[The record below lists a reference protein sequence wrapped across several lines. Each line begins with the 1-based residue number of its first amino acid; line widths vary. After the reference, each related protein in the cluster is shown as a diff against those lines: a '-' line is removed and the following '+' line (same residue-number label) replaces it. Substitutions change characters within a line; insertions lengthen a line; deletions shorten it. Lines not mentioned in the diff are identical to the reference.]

1 MAVEKVVIPDD
12 ETQEQK
18 QERLRK
24 ELEERKAKE
33 AKEVQE
39 AEERR
44 KAEEEAARKKAEEE
58 GDKGGSTGNGEEE
71 TESEQVEIDGTLYT
85 LDDNGNAVDDNGE
98 IKFTKEQIDAMS
110 DEEPNELDG
119 DYIEAISKA
128 SGIVIK
134 DEKGEPVK
142 FEPTIEGFA
151 KREAAVKALGEREGF
166 AKGFNEFLANNPDI
180 AALVEYKSKFG
191 TIEGYSAN
199 VDYSKVE
206 IKDDDNLLAD
216 LIYKAEIQKGT
227 SPERAKRIV
236 EFAKANNTLKDDA
249 TESLNWLR
257 KTQES
262 EIKAIREREAKEM
275 QAELEKEIKYF
286 GVSYEDDGTVKV
298 HNAPGS
304 LYDLIVVKG
313 QIGEYA
319 LPKEGLRI
327 KTTDGEKLV
336 SRQELFDYFSRPVQE
351 INGMVYSQAQID
363 EINRLS
369 NPAELAMRFIMNLDG
384 GVDQLIKAE
393 LAKKEVKRLRSLA
406 SKTGKN
412 NGNPRVQ
419 KTAKD
424 DKIVL
429 PIK

>member
-24 ELEERKAKE
+24 ELEERKTKE
-33 AKEVQE
+33 AKEAQE
-39 AEERR
+39 ADERR

-58 GDKGGSTGNGEEE
+58 GDKGGSTDNDEEE
-71 TESEQVEIDGTLYT
+71 TEPEQVEIDGTLYT

-98 IKFTKEQIDAMS
+98 IKFTKEQIDTMS
-110 DEEPNELDG
+110 DENANELDG

-216 LIYKAEIQKGT
+216 LIYKAEIQKVLLRNVPNELLSLQKQITLLKTMRLKVLIGCVKL
-227 SPERAKRIV
+227 KRV
-236 EFAKANNTLKDDA
+236 RLKQFVNVRPKKCRLNLKRKLNTLVFRMK
-249 TESLNWLR
+249 
-257 KTQES
+257 
-262 EIKAIREREAKEM
+262 M
-275 QAELEKEIKYF
+275 
-286 GVSYEDDGTVKV
+286 TV
-298 HNAPGS
+298 
-304 LYDLIVVKG
+304 
-313 QIGEYA
+313 
-319 LPKEGLRI
+319 
-327 KTTDGEKLV
+327 
-336 SRQELFDYFSRPVQE
+336 
-351 INGMVYSQAQID
+351 
-363 EINRLS
+363 LS
-369 NPAELAMRFIMNLDG
+369 KFIMH
-384 GVDQLIKAE
+384 
-393 LAKKEVKRLRSLA
+393 
-406 SKTGKN
+406 
-412 NGNPRVQ
+412 RVVFM
-419 KTAKD
+419 
-424 DKIVL
+424 I
-429 PIK
+429 

>member
-33 AKEVQE
+33 AKEAQE

-58 GDKGGSTGNGEEE
+58 GEKGGSTGNGEEE
-71 TESEQVEIDGTLYT
+71 TEPEQVEIDGTLYT

-110 DEEPNELDG
+110 DEGANELDG

-134 DEKGEPVK
+134 DEKGELVK

-199 VDYSKVE
+199 IDYSKVE

-216 LIYKAEIQKGT
+216 LIYKAEIQKVLLRNVPNELLSLQKQITLLKMMQLKVLIGCVKL
-227 SPERAKRIV
+227 KRV
-236 EFAKANNTLKDDA
+236 RLKQFMNVRPKKCRLNLKRKLNTLVFLMK
-249 TESLNWLR
+249 
-257 KTQES
+257 
-262 EIKAIREREAKEM
+262 M
-275 QAELEKEIKYF
+275 
-286 GVSYEDDGTVKV
+286 TV
-298 HNAPGS
+298 
-304 LYDLIVVKG
+304 
-313 QIGEYA
+313 
-319 LPKEGLRI
+319 
-327 KTTDGEKLV
+327 
-336 SRQELFDYFSRPVQE
+336 
-351 INGMVYSQAQID
+351 
-363 EINRLS
+363 LS
-369 NPAELAMRFIMNLDG
+369 KFIMH
-384 GVDQLIKAE
+384 
-393 LAKKEVKRLRSLA
+393 
-406 SKTGKN
+406 
-412 NGNPRVQ
+412 RVVFM
-419 KTAKD
+419 
-424 DKIVL
+424 I
-429 PIK
+429 

>member
-33 AKEVQE
+33 AKEAQE

-58 GDKGGSTGNGEEE
+58 GEKSGSTGNGEEE
-71 TESEQVEIDGTLYT
+71 IEPEQVEIDGTLYT

-110 DEEPNELDG
+110 DEGANELDG

-142 FEPTIEGFA
+142 FEPTVEGFA

-216 LIYKAEIQKGT
+216 LIYKAEIQKVLLRNVPNELLSLQKQITLLKMMQLKVLIGCVKL
-227 SPERAKRIV
+227 KRV
-236 EFAKANNTLKDDA
+236 KLKQFVNVRPKKCRLNLKRKLNTLVFLMK
-249 TESLNWLR
+249 
-257 KTQES
+257 
-262 EIKAIREREAKEM
+262 M
-275 QAELEKEIKYF
+275 
-286 GVSYEDDGTVKV
+286 TV
-298 HNAPGS
+298 
-304 LYDLIVVKG
+304 
-313 QIGEYA
+313 
-319 LPKEGLRI
+319 
-327 KTTDGEKLV
+327 
-336 SRQELFDYFSRPVQE
+336 
-351 INGMVYSQAQID
+351 
-363 EINRLS
+363 LS
-369 NPAELAMRFIMNLDG
+369 KFIMH
-384 GVDQLIKAE
+384 
-393 LAKKEVKRLRSLA
+393 
-406 SKTGKN
+406 
-412 NGNPRVQ
+412 RVVFM
-419 KTAKD
+419 
-424 DKIVL
+424 I
-429 PIK
+429 

>member
-1 MAVEKVVIPDD
+1 MAVEKIIIPDD
-12 ETQEQK
+12 ETAEQK

-33 AKEVQE
+33 AEEARK
-39 AEERR
+39 AEEQR
-44 KAEEEAARKKAEEE
+44 KAEEEANGSN
-58 GDKGGSTGNGEEE
+58 GDGNGEEE
-71 TESEQVEIDGTLYT
+71 GSGSEDENKGEAEQVEIDGTLYT
-85 LDDNGNAVDDNGE
+85 IDDNGNAVDANGE
-98 IKFTKEQIDAMS
+98 IKFTKAQIDEMS
-110 DEEPNELDG
+110 AEGANEVDE

-134 DEKGEPVK
+134 DEKGKPVK

-151 KREAAVKALGEREGF
+151 KREAAIKALGEQEGF
-166 AKGFNEFLANNPDI
+166 NKGFNDFLANNPDI

-206 IKDDDNLLAD
+206 IKDDDDLLAD

-236 EFAKANNTLKDDA
+236 DFAKANNTLKDDA
-249 TESLNWLR
+249 TESLTWLR
-257 KTQES
+257 KNQEA
-262 EIKAIREREAKEM
+262 EINAIREREALQM
-275 QAELEKEIKYF
+275 QAELEKEIKFY
-286 GVSYEDDGTVKV
+286 GVSYEDDGSVKV
-298 HNAPGS
+298 HEAPGS
-304 LYDLIVVKG
+304 LYDLVVVKG

-327 KTTDGEKLV
+327 KTKDGEKLV
-336 SRQELFDYFSRPVQE
+336 SRQELFDYFSRPVHE
-351 INGMVYSQAQID
+351 INGMVYSQAQVD

-393 LAKKEVKRLRSLA
+393 LGKREVKRLRSLA
-406 SKTGKN
+406 SKAGKN
-412 NGNPRVQ
+412 NGNPKPHKVN
-419 KTAKD
+419 KD
-424 DKIVL
+424 DKIIL

>member
-33 AKEVQE
+33 AKEAQE

-58 GDKGGSTGNGEEE
+58 GEKGGSTGNDEEE
-71 TESEQVEIDGTLYT
+71 TEPEQVEIDGTLYT

-110 DEEPNELDG
+110 DEGANELDG

-216 LIYKAEIQKGT
+216 LIYKAEIQKVLLRNVPNELLSFQKQITLLKMMQLKVLTGCVKL
-227 SPERAKRIV
+227 KRV
-236 EFAKANNTLKDDA
+236 RLKQFVNVRPKKCRLNLKRKLNTLVFLMK
-249 TESLNWLR
+249 
-257 KTQES
+257 
-262 EIKAIREREAKEM
+262 M
-275 QAELEKEIKYF
+275 
-286 GVSYEDDGTVKV
+286 TV
-298 HNAPGS
+298 
-304 LYDLIVVKG
+304 
-313 QIGEYA
+313 
-319 LPKEGLRI
+319 
-327 KTTDGEKLV
+327 
-336 SRQELFDYFSRPVQE
+336 
-351 INGMVYSQAQID
+351 
-363 EINRLS
+363 LS
-369 NPAELAMRFIMNLDG
+369 KFIMH
-384 GVDQLIKAE
+384 
-393 LAKKEVKRLRSLA
+393 
-406 SKTGKN
+406 
-412 NGNPRVQ
+412 RVVFM
-419 KTAKD
+419 
-424 DKIVL
+424 I
-429 PIK
+429 

>member
-33 AKEVQE
+33 AKEAQE

-58 GDKGGSTGNGEEE
+58 GEESGSTGNGEEE
-71 TESEQVEIDGTLYT
+71 TEPEQVEIDGTLYT

-98 IKFTKEQIDAMS
+98 IKFTKEQIDTMS
-110 DEEPNELDG
+110 NEESNELDG

-206 IKDDDNLLAD
+206 IKDDDDLLAD
-216 LIYKAEIQKGT
+216 LIYKAEIQKVLLRNVPNELLSLQKQITLLKMMQLKVLIGCVKL
-227 SPERAKRIV
+227 KRV
-236 EFAKANNTLKDDA
+236 RLKQFVNVRPKKCRLNLKKKLNTLVFRMK
-249 TESLNWLR
+249 
-257 KTQES
+257 
-262 EIKAIREREAKEM
+262 M
-275 QAELEKEIKYF
+275 
-286 GVSYEDDGTVKV
+286 
-298 HNAPGS
+298 
-304 LYDLIVVKG
+304 
-313 QIGEYA
+313 
-319 LPKEGLRI
+319 
-327 KTTDGEKLV
+327 
-336 SRQELFDYFSRPVQE
+336 
-351 INGMVYSQAQID
+351 MV
-363 EINRLS
+363 L
-369 NPAELAMRFIMNLDG
+369 
-384 GVDQLIKAE
+384 
-393 LAKKEVKRLRSLA
+393 
-406 SKTGKN
+406 
-412 NGNPRVQ
+412 
-419 KTAKD
+419 
-424 DKIVL
+424 
-429 PIK
+429 

>member
-33 AKEVQE
+33 AKEAQE

-110 DEEPNELDG
+110 DEGANELDG

-216 LIYKAEIQKGT
+216 LIYKAEIQKVLLRNVPNELLSLQKQITLLKTMRLKALIGCVKL
-227 SPERAKRIV
+227 KRV
-236 EFAKANNTLKDDA
+236 RLKQFVNVRPKKCRLNLKRKLNTLVFRMK
-249 TESLNWLR
+249 
-257 KTQES
+257 
-262 EIKAIREREAKEM
+262 M
-275 QAELEKEIKYF
+275 
-286 GVSYEDDGTVKV
+286 TV
-298 HNAPGS
+298 
-304 LYDLIVVKG
+304 
-313 QIGEYA
+313 
-319 LPKEGLRI
+319 
-327 KTTDGEKLV
+327 
-336 SRQELFDYFSRPVQE
+336 
-351 INGMVYSQAQID
+351 
-363 EINRLS
+363 LS
-369 NPAELAMRFIMNLDG
+369 KFIMH
-384 GVDQLIKAE
+384 
-393 LAKKEVKRLRSLA
+393 
-406 SKTGKN
+406 
-412 NGNPRVQ
+412 RVVFM
-419 KTAKD
+419 
-424 DKIVL
+424 I
-429 PIK
+429 

>member
-33 AKEVQE
+33 AKEAQE

-58 GDKGGSTGNGEEE
+58 GDKGGSTGNGEEK
-71 TESEQVEIDGTLYT
+71 TEPEQVEIDGTLYT

-110 DEEPNELDG
+110 DEGANELDG

-216 LIYKAEIQKGT
+216 LIYKAEIQKVLPRNVPNELLSLQKQIILLKMMQLKVLTGCVKL
-227 SPERAKRIV
+227 KRV
-236 EFAKANNTLKDDA
+236 RLKQFVNVRPKKCRLNLKRKLNTLVFLMK
-249 TESLNWLR
+249 
-257 KTQES
+257 
-262 EIKAIREREAKEM
+262 M
-275 QAELEKEIKYF
+275 
-286 GVSYEDDGTVKV
+286 TV
-298 HNAPGS
+298 
-304 LYDLIVVKG
+304 
-313 QIGEYA
+313 
-319 LPKEGLRI
+319 
-327 KTTDGEKLV
+327 
-336 SRQELFDYFSRPVQE
+336 
-351 INGMVYSQAQID
+351 
-363 EINRLS
+363 LS
-369 NPAELAMRFIMNLDG
+369 KFIMH
-384 GVDQLIKAE
+384 
-393 LAKKEVKRLRSLA
+393 
-406 SKTGKN
+406 
-412 NGNPRVQ
+412 RVVFM
-419 KTAKD
+419 
-424 DKIVL
+424 I
-429 PIK
+429 

>member
-24 ELEERKAKE
+24 ELEECKAKE
-33 AKEVQE
+33 AKETQE

-44 KAEEEAARKKAEEE
+44 KTEEEAARKKAEEE
-58 GDKGGSTGNGEEE
+58 GDKGGSTGNGEKE
-71 TESEQVEIDGTLYT
+71 TEPEQVEIDGTLYT

-110 DEEPNELDG
+110 DENANELDG

-216 LIYKAEIQKGT
+216 LIYKAEIQKVLLRNVPNELLSLQKQITLLKMMQLKVLIGCVKL
-227 SPERAKRIV
+227 KRV
-236 EFAKANNTLKDDA
+236 KLKQFVNVRPKKCRLNLKKKLNTLVFLMK
-249 TESLNWLR
+249 
-257 KTQES
+257 
-262 EIKAIREREAKEM
+262 M
-275 QAELEKEIKYF
+275 
-286 GVSYEDDGTVKV
+286 TV
-298 HNAPGS
+298 
-304 LYDLIVVKG
+304 
-313 QIGEYA
+313 
-319 LPKEGLRI
+319 
-327 KTTDGEKLV
+327 
-336 SRQELFDYFSRPVQE
+336 
-351 INGMVYSQAQID
+351 
-363 EINRLS
+363 LS
-369 NPAELAMRFIMNLDG
+369 KFIMH
-384 GVDQLIKAE
+384 
-393 LAKKEVKRLRSLA
+393 
-406 SKTGKN
+406 
-412 NGNPRVQ
+412 RVVFM
-419 KTAKD
+419 
-424 DKIVL
+424 I
-429 PIK
+429 

>member
-58 GDKGGSTGNGEEE
+58 GDKGGSTGDGEQE
-71 TESEQVEIDGTLYT
+71 TEPEQVEIDGTLYT

-216 LIYKAEIQKGT
+216 LIYKAEIQKVLLRNVPNELLSLQKQIILLKMMQLKVLTGCVKL
-227 SPERAKRIV
+227 KRV
-236 EFAKANNTLKDDA
+236 RLKQFVNVRPKKCRLNLKRKLNTLVFLMK
-249 TESLNWLR
+249 
-257 KTQES
+257 
-262 EIKAIREREAKEM
+262 M
-275 QAELEKEIKYF
+275 
-286 GVSYEDDGTVKV
+286 TV
-298 HNAPGS
+298 
-304 LYDLIVVKG
+304 
-313 QIGEYA
+313 
-319 LPKEGLRI
+319 
-327 KTTDGEKLV
+327 
-336 SRQELFDYFSRPVQE
+336 
-351 INGMVYSQAQID
+351 
-363 EINRLS
+363 LS
-369 NPAELAMRFIMNLDG
+369 KFIMH
-384 GVDQLIKAE
+384 
-393 LAKKEVKRLRSLA
+393 
-406 SKTGKN
+406 
-412 NGNPRVQ
+412 RVVFM
-419 KTAKD
+419 
-424 DKIVL
+424 I
-429 PIK
+429 

>member
-33 AKEVQE
+33 AKEAQE

-58 GDKGGSTGNGEEE
+58 GEKGGSAGNGEEE
-71 TESEQVEIDGTLYT
+71 TEPEQVEIDGTLYT

-110 DEEPNELDG
+110 DEGANELDG

-216 LIYKAEIQKGT
+216 LIYKAEIQKVLLRNVPNELLSLQKQITLLKTMRLKALIGCVKL
-227 SPERAKRIV
+227 KRV
-236 EFAKANNTLKDDA
+236 RLKQFVNVRPKKCRLNLKRKLNTLVFRMK
-249 TESLNWLR
+249 
-257 KTQES
+257 
-262 EIKAIREREAKEM
+262 M
-275 QAELEKEIKYF
+275 
-286 GVSYEDDGTVKV
+286 TV
-298 HNAPGS
+298 
-304 LYDLIVVKG
+304 
-313 QIGEYA
+313 
-319 LPKEGLRI
+319 
-327 KTTDGEKLV
+327 
-336 SRQELFDYFSRPVQE
+336 
-351 INGMVYSQAQID
+351 
-363 EINRLS
+363 LS
-369 NPAELAMRFIMNLDG
+369 KFIMH
-384 GVDQLIKAE
+384 
-393 LAKKEVKRLRSLA
+393 
-406 SKTGKN
+406 
-412 NGNPRVQ
+412 RVVFM
-419 KTAKD
+419 
-424 DKIVL
+424 I
-429 PIK
+429 

>member
-33 AKEVQE
+33 AKEAQE

-58 GDKGGSTGNGEEE
+58 GDKGGSTGNGEEK
-71 TESEQVEIDGTLYT
+71 TEPEQVEIDGTLYT

-110 DEEPNELDG
+110 DEGANELDG

-199 VDYSKVE
+199 IDYSKVE

-216 LIYKAEIQKGT
+216 LIYKAEIQKVLLRNVPNELLSLQKQITLLKMMQLKVLTGCVKL
-227 SPERAKRIV
+227 KRV
-236 EFAKANNTLKDDA
+236 RLKQFVNVRLKKCRLNLKRKLNTLVFLMK
-249 TESLNWLR
+249 
-257 KTQES
+257 
-262 EIKAIREREAKEM
+262 M
-275 QAELEKEIKYF
+275 
-286 GVSYEDDGTVKV
+286 TV
-298 HNAPGS
+298 
-304 LYDLIVVKG
+304 
-313 QIGEYA
+313 
-319 LPKEGLRI
+319 
-327 KTTDGEKLV
+327 
-336 SRQELFDYFSRPVQE
+336 
-351 INGMVYSQAQID
+351 
-363 EINRLS
+363 LS
-369 NPAELAMRFIMNLDG
+369 KFIMH
-384 GVDQLIKAE
+384 
-393 LAKKEVKRLRSLA
+393 
-406 SKTGKN
+406 
-412 NGNPRVQ
+412 RVVFM
-419 KTAKD
+419 
-424 DKIVL
+424 I
-429 PIK
+429 

>member
-33 AKEVQE
+33 AKEAQE

-58 GDKGGSTGNGEEE
+58 GGKGGSTGNGEEE
-71 TESEQVEIDGTLYT
+71 TEPEQVEIDGTLYT

-110 DEEPNELDG
+110 DENANELAG

-216 LIYKAEIQKGT
+216 
-227 SPERAKRIV
+227 
-236 EFAKANNTLKDDA
+236 
-249 TESLNWLR
+249 
-257 KTQES
+257 
-262 EIKAIREREAKEM
+262 
-275 QAELEKEIKYF
+275 
-286 GVSYEDDGTVKV
+286 
-298 HNAPGS
+298 
-304 LYDLIVVKG
+304 
-313 QIGEYA
+313 
-319 LPKEGLRI
+319 
-327 KTTDGEKLV
+327 
-336 SRQELFDYFSRPVQE
+336 
-351 INGMVYSQAQID
+351 
-363 EINRLS
+363 
-369 NPAELAMRFIMNLDG
+369 
-384 GVDQLIKAE
+384 
-393 LAKKEVKRLRSLA
+393 
-406 SKTGKN
+406 
-412 NGNPRVQ
+412 
-419 KTAKD
+419 
-424 DKIVL
+424 
-429 PIK
+429 

>member
-33 AKEVQE
+33 AKEAQE

-110 DEEPNELDG
+110 DENANELDG

-216 LIYKAEIQKGT
+216 LIYKAEIQKVLLRNVPNELLSLQKQITLLKMMQLKVLIGCVKL
-227 SPERAKRIV
+227 KRV
-236 EFAKANNTLKDDA
+236 KLKQFVNVRPKKCRLNLKRKLNTLVFRMK
-249 TESLNWLR
+249 
-257 KTQES
+257 
-262 EIKAIREREAKEM
+262 M
-275 QAELEKEIKYF
+275 
-286 GVSYEDDGTVKV
+286 TV
-298 HNAPGS
+298 
-304 LYDLIVVKG
+304 
-313 QIGEYA
+313 
-319 LPKEGLRI
+319 
-327 KTTDGEKLV
+327 
-336 SRQELFDYFSRPVQE
+336 
-351 INGMVYSQAQID
+351 
-363 EINRLS
+363 LS
-369 NPAELAMRFIMNLDG
+369 KFIMH
-384 GVDQLIKAE
+384 
-393 LAKKEVKRLRSLA
+393 
-406 SKTGKN
+406 
-412 NGNPRVQ
+412 RVVFM
-419 KTAKD
+419 
-424 DKIVL
+424 I
-429 PIK
+429 

>member
-33 AKEVQE
+33 TKEAQE
-39 AEERR
+39 AEGRR

-58 GDKGGSTGNGEEE
+58 GEKSGSTGNGEEE
-71 TESEQVEIDGTLYT
+71 TEPEQVEIDGLYT

-110 DEEPNELDG
+110 DEGANELDG

-236 EFAKANNTLKDDA
+236 EFAKTNNTLKDDA

-327 KTTDGEKLV
+327 KTTDGEKLI

>member
-33 AKEVQE
+33 AKEAQE

-58 GDKGGSTGNGEEE
+58 GEKGGSTGNGEEE

-110 DEEPNELDG
+110 DEGANELDG

-151 KREAAVKALGEREGF
+151 KREAAIKALGEREGF

-206 IKDDDNLLAD
+206 IKDDDDLLAD
-216 LIYKAEIQKGT
+216 LIYKAEIQKVLPRNVPNELLSLQKQIILLKMMQLKVLTGCVKL
-227 SPERAKRIV
+227 KRV
-236 EFAKANNTLKDDA
+236 RLKQFVNVRPKKCRLNLKRKLNTLVFLMK
-249 TESLNWLR
+249 
-257 KTQES
+257 
-262 EIKAIREREAKEM
+262 M
-275 QAELEKEIKYF
+275 
-286 GVSYEDDGTVKV
+286 TV
-298 HNAPGS
+298 
-304 LYDLIVVKG
+304 
-313 QIGEYA
+313 
-319 LPKEGLRI
+319 
-327 KTTDGEKLV
+327 
-336 SRQELFDYFSRPVQE
+336 
-351 INGMVYSQAQID
+351 
-363 EINRLS
+363 LS
-369 NPAELAMRFIMNLDG
+369 KFIMH
-384 GVDQLIKAE
+384 
-393 LAKKEVKRLRSLA
+393 
-406 SKTGKN
+406 
-412 NGNPRVQ
+412 RVVFM
-419 KTAKD
+419 
-424 DKIVL
+424 I
-429 PIK
+429 

>member
-33 AKEVQE
+33 AKEAQE

-58 GDKGGSTGNGEEE
+58 GEKGGSAGNGEEE
-71 TESEQVEIDGTLYT
+71 TEPEQVEIDGTLYT

-216 LIYKAEIQKGT
+216 LIYKAEIQKVLLRNVPNELLSLQKQITLLKMMQLKVLTGCVKL
-227 SPERAKRIV
+227 KRV
-236 EFAKANNTLKDDA
+236 RLKQFVNVRLKKCRLNLKRKLNTLVFLMK
-249 TESLNWLR
+249 
-257 KTQES
+257 
-262 EIKAIREREAKEM
+262 M
-275 QAELEKEIKYF
+275 
-286 GVSYEDDGTVKV
+286 TV
-298 HNAPGS
+298 
-304 LYDLIVVKG
+304 
-313 QIGEYA
+313 
-319 LPKEGLRI
+319 
-327 KTTDGEKLV
+327 
-336 SRQELFDYFSRPVQE
+336 
-351 INGMVYSQAQID
+351 
-363 EINRLS
+363 LS
-369 NPAELAMRFIMNLDG
+369 KFIMH
-384 GVDQLIKAE
+384 
-393 LAKKEVKRLRSLA
+393 
-406 SKTGKN
+406 
-412 NGNPRVQ
+412 RVVFM
-419 KTAKD
+419 
-424 DKIVL
+424 I
-429 PIK
+429 

>member
-33 AKEVQE
+33 AKEAQE

-58 GDKGGSTGNGEEE
+58 GEKGGSTGNGEEE
-71 TESEQVEIDGTLYT
+71 TEPEQVEIDGTLYT

-110 DEEPNELDG
+110 DEGANELDG

-134 DEKGEPVK
+134 DEKGELVK

-199 VDYSKVE
+199 VDYSKIE

-216 LIYKAEIQKGT
+216 LIYKAEIQKVLLRNVPNELLSLQKQITLLKMMQLKVLIGCVKL
-227 SPERAKRIV
+227 KRV
-236 EFAKANNTLKDDA
+236 KLKQFVNVRPKKCR
-249 TESLNWLR
+249 LNL
-257 KTQES
+257 
-262 EIKAIREREAKEM
+262 
-275 QAELEKEIKYF
+275 
-286 GVSYEDDGTVKV
+286 
-298 HNAPGS
+298 
-304 LYDLIVVKG
+304 
-313 QIGEYA
+313 
-319 LPKEGLRI
+319 
-327 KTTDGEKLV
+327 
-336 SRQELFDYFSRPVQE
+336 
-351 INGMVYSQAQID
+351 
-363 EINRLS
+363 
-369 NPAELAMRFIMNLDG
+369 
-384 GVDQLIKAE
+384 
-393 LAKKEVKRLRSLA
+393 KR
-406 SKTGKN
+406 N
-412 NGNPRVQ
+412 
-419 KTAKD
+419 
-424 DKIVL
+424 
-429 PIK
+429 

>member
-33 AKEVQE
+33 AKEAQE

-71 TESEQVEIDGTLYT
+71 TEPEQVEIDGTLYT

-110 DEEPNELDG
+110 DEGANELDG

-180 AALVEYKSKFG
+180 AALVDIRVSSVQSK
-191 TIEGYSAN
+191 I
-199 VDYSKVE
+199 
-206 IKDDDNLLAD
+206 
-216 LIYKAEIQKGT
+216 
-227 SPERAKRIV
+227 
-236 EFAKANNTLKDDA
+236 
-249 TESLNWLR
+249 
-257 KTQES
+257 
-262 EIKAIREREAKEM
+262 IRQM
-275 QAELEKEIKYF
+275 
-286 GVSYEDDGTVKV
+286 
-298 HNAPGS
+298 
-304 LYDLIVVKG
+304 
-313 QIGEYA
+313 
-319 LPKEGLRI
+319 
-327 KTTDGEKLV
+327 
-336 SRQELFDYFSRPVQE
+336 
-351 INGMVYSQAQID
+351 
-363 EINRLS
+363 
-369 NPAELAMRFIMNLDG
+369 
-384 GVDQLIKAE
+384 
-393 LAKKEVKRLRSLA
+393 
-406 SKTGKN
+406 
-412 NGNPRVQ
+412 
-419 KTAKD
+419 
-424 DKIVL
+424 
-429 PIK
+429 

>member
-33 AKEVQE
+33 AKEAQE

-58 GDKGGSTGNGEEE
+58 AAKGGSTGDGEQE
-71 TESEQVEIDGTLYT
+71 TEPEQVEIDGTLYT

-216 LIYKAEIQKGT
+216 LIYKAEIQKVLLRNVPNELSSLQKQITLLKMMQLKVLIGCVKL
-227 SPERAKRIV
+227 KRV
-236 EFAKANNTLKDDA
+236 RLKQFVNVRPKKCRLNLKRKLNTLVFHMK
-249 TESLNWLR
+249 
-257 KTQES
+257 
-262 EIKAIREREAKEM
+262 M
-275 QAELEKEIKYF
+275 
-286 GVSYEDDGTVKV
+286 TV
-298 HNAPGS
+298 
-304 LYDLIVVKG
+304 
-313 QIGEYA
+313 
-319 LPKEGLRI
+319 
-327 KTTDGEKLV
+327 
-336 SRQELFDYFSRPVQE
+336 
-351 INGMVYSQAQID
+351 
-363 EINRLS
+363 LS
-369 NPAELAMRFIMNLDG
+369 KFIMH
-384 GVDQLIKAE
+384 
-393 LAKKEVKRLRSLA
+393 
-406 SKTGKN
+406 
-412 NGNPRVQ
+412 RVVFM
-419 KTAKD
+419 
-424 DKIVL
+424 I
-429 PIK
+429 

>member
-33 AKEVQE
+33 AKETQE

-71 TESEQVEIDGTLYT
+71 TEPEQVEIDGTLYT

-110 DEEPNELDG
+110 DEGANELDG

-191 TIEGYSAN
+191 TIEGYSVN

-216 LIYKAEIQKGT
+216 LIYKAEIQKVLLRNVPNELLSLQKQITLLKTMRLKVLIGCVKL
-227 SPERAKRIV
+227 KRV
-236 EFAKANNTLKDDA
+236 RLKQFMNVRPKKCRLNLKRKLNTLVFRMK
-249 TESLNWLR
+249 
-257 KTQES
+257 
-262 EIKAIREREAKEM
+262 M
-275 QAELEKEIKYF
+275 
-286 GVSYEDDGTVKV
+286 TV
-298 HNAPGS
+298 
-304 LYDLIVVKG
+304 
-313 QIGEYA
+313 
-319 LPKEGLRI
+319 
-327 KTTDGEKLV
+327 
-336 SRQELFDYFSRPVQE
+336 
-351 INGMVYSQAQID
+351 
-363 EINRLS
+363 LS
-369 NPAELAMRFIMNLDG
+369 KFIMH
-384 GVDQLIKAE
+384 
-393 LAKKEVKRLRSLA
+393 
-406 SKTGKN
+406 
-412 NGNPRVQ
+412 RVVFM
-419 KTAKD
+419 
-424 DKIVL
+424 I
-429 PIK
+429 

>member
-33 AKEVQE
+33 TKEAQE
-39 AEERR
+39 AEERP

-58 GDKGGSTGNGEEE
+58 GEKSGSTGNGEEE

-98 IKFTKEQIDAMS
+98 IKFTKEQIDTMS

-134 DEKGEPVK
+134 DEKGELVK

-199 VDYSKVE
+199 VDYSKIE

-216 LIYKAEIQKGT
+216 LIYKAEIQKVLLRNVPNELLSLQKQITLLKTMRLKVLIGCVKL
-227 SPERAKRIV
+227 KRV
-236 EFAKANNTLKDDA
+236 RLKQFVNVRPKKCRLNLKRKLNTLVFRMK
-249 TESLNWLR
+249 
-257 KTQES
+257 
-262 EIKAIREREAKEM
+262 M
-275 QAELEKEIKYF
+275 
-286 GVSYEDDGTVKV
+286 TV
-298 HNAPGS
+298 
-304 LYDLIVVKG
+304 
-313 QIGEYA
+313 
-319 LPKEGLRI
+319 
-327 KTTDGEKLV
+327 
-336 SRQELFDYFSRPVQE
+336 
-351 INGMVYSQAQID
+351 
-363 EINRLS
+363 LS
-369 NPAELAMRFIMNLDG
+369 KFIMH
-384 GVDQLIKAE
+384 
-393 LAKKEVKRLRSLA
+393 
-406 SKTGKN
+406 
-412 NGNPRVQ
+412 RVVFM
-419 KTAKD
+419 
-424 DKIVL
+424 I
-429 PIK
+429 

>member
-33 AKEVQE
+33 AKEAQE

-58 GDKGGSTGNGEEE
+58 GGKGGSTGNGEEE
-71 TESEQVEIDGTLYT
+71 TEPEQVEIDGTLYT

-110 DEEPNELDG
+110 DENANELDG

-216 LIYKAEIQKGT
+216 LIYKAEIQKVLLRNVPNELLSLQKQITLLKMMQLKVLIGCVKL
-227 SPERAKRIV
+227 KRV
-236 EFAKANNTLKDDA
+236 RLKQFVNVRPKKCRLNLKKKLNTLVFRMK
-249 TESLNWLR
+249 
-257 KTQES
+257 
-262 EIKAIREREAKEM
+262 M
-275 QAELEKEIKYF
+275 
-286 GVSYEDDGTVKV
+286 
-298 HNAPGS
+298 
-304 LYDLIVVKG
+304 
-313 QIGEYA
+313 
-319 LPKEGLRI
+319 
-327 KTTDGEKLV
+327 
-336 SRQELFDYFSRPVQE
+336 
-351 INGMVYSQAQID
+351 MV
-363 EINRLS
+363 LS
-369 NPAELAMRFIMNLDG
+369 KFIMH
-384 GVDQLIKAE
+384 
-393 LAKKEVKRLRSLA
+393 
-406 SKTGKN
+406 
-412 NGNPRVQ
+412 RVVFM
-419 KTAKD
+419 
-424 DKIVL
+424 I
-429 PIK
+429 

>member
-33 AKEVQE
+33 AKEAQE

-58 GDKGGSTGNGEEE
+58 GEKGGSTGNGEEE
-71 TESEQVEIDGTLYT
+71 TEPEQVEIDGTLYT

-110 DEEPNELDG
+110 DEGANELDG

-134 DEKGEPVK
+134 DEKGELVK

-199 VDYSKVE
+199 VDYSKIE

-216 LIYKAEIQKGT
+216 LIYKAEIQKVLPRNVPNELLSLQKQITLLKMMQLKVLIGCVKL
-227 SPERAKRIV
+227 KRV
-236 EFAKANNTLKDDA
+236 RLKQFVNVRPKKCRLNLKRKLNTLVFRMK
-249 TESLNWLR
+249 
-257 KTQES
+257 
-262 EIKAIREREAKEM
+262 M
-275 QAELEKEIKYF
+275 
-286 GVSYEDDGTVKV
+286 
-298 HNAPGS
+298 
-304 LYDLIVVKG
+304 
-313 QIGEYA
+313 
-319 LPKEGLRI
+319 
-327 KTTDGEKLV
+327 
-336 SRQELFDYFSRPVQE
+336 
-351 INGMVYSQAQID
+351 MV
-363 EINRLS
+363 LS
-369 NPAELAMRFIMNLDG
+369 KFIMH
-384 GVDQLIKAE
+384 
-393 LAKKEVKRLRSLA
+393 
-406 SKTGKN
+406 
-412 NGNPRVQ
+412 RVVFM
-419 KTAKD
+419 
-424 DKIVL
+424 I
-429 PIK
+429 

>member
-33 AKEVQE
+33 AKEAQE

-58 GDKGGSTGNGEEE
+58 GEKGGSTGNSEEE
-71 TESEQVEIDGTLYT
+71 TEPEQVEIDGTLYT

-110 DEEPNELDG
+110 DEGANELDG

-151 KREAAVKALGEREGF
+151 KREAAIKALGEREGF

-206 IKDDDNLLAD
+206 IKDNDDLLAD
-216 LIYKAEIQKGT
+216 LIYKAEIQKVLPRNVPNELLSLQKQIILLKMMQLKVLTGCVKL
-227 SPERAKRIV
+227 KRV
-236 EFAKANNTLKDDA
+236 RLKQFVNVRPKKYRLNLKRKLNTLVFLMK
-249 TESLNWLR
+249 
-257 KTQES
+257 
-262 EIKAIREREAKEM
+262 M
-275 QAELEKEIKYF
+275 
-286 GVSYEDDGTVKV
+286 TV
-298 HNAPGS
+298 
-304 LYDLIVVKG
+304 
-313 QIGEYA
+313 
-319 LPKEGLRI
+319 
-327 KTTDGEKLV
+327 
-336 SRQELFDYFSRPVQE
+336 
-351 INGMVYSQAQID
+351 
-363 EINRLS
+363 LS
-369 NPAELAMRFIMNLDG
+369 KFIMH
-384 GVDQLIKAE
+384 
-393 LAKKEVKRLRSLA
+393 
-406 SKTGKN
+406 
-412 NGNPRVQ
+412 RVVFM
-419 KTAKD
+419 
-424 DKIVL
+424 I
-429 PIK
+429 

>member
-33 AKEVQE
+33 AKEAQE

-71 TESEQVEIDGTLYT
+71 TEPEQVEIDGTLYT

-110 DEEPNELDG
+110 DEGANELDG

-216 LIYKAEIQKGT
+216 LIYKAEIQKVLLRNVPNELLSLQKQITLLKTMRLKVLIGCVKL
-227 SPERAKRIV
+227 KRV
-236 EFAKANNTLKDDA
+236 RLKQFVNVRPKKCRLNLKRKLNTLVFRMK
-249 TESLNWLR
+249 
-257 KTQES
+257 
-262 EIKAIREREAKEM
+262 M
-275 QAELEKEIKYF
+275 
-286 GVSYEDDGTVKV
+286 TV
-298 HNAPGS
+298 
-304 LYDLIVVKG
+304 
-313 QIGEYA
+313 
-319 LPKEGLRI
+319 
-327 KTTDGEKLV
+327 
-336 SRQELFDYFSRPVQE
+336 
-351 INGMVYSQAQID
+351 
-363 EINRLS
+363 LS
-369 NPAELAMRFIMNLDG
+369 KFIMH
-384 GVDQLIKAE
+384 
-393 LAKKEVKRLRSLA
+393 
-406 SKTGKN
+406 
-412 NGNPRVQ
+412 RVVFM
-419 KTAKD
+419 
-424 DKIVL
+424 I
-429 PIK
+429 

>member
-33 AKEVQE
+33 TKEAQE

-71 TESEQVEIDGTLYT
+71 TEPEQVEIDGTLYT

-110 DEEPNELDG
+110 DEGANELDG

-199 VDYSKVE
+199 VDYSKIE

-236 EFAKANNTLKDDA
+236 
-249 TESLNWLR
+249 
-257 KTQES
+257 
-262 EIKAIREREAKEM
+262 
-275 QAELEKEIKYF
+275 EIKYF

-327 KTTDGEKLV
+327 KTTDGEKLI

-384 GVDQLIKAE
+384 GVDKLIKAE

-412 NGNPRVQ
+412 NGNPKVH
-419 KTAKD
+419 KIAKD

>member
-33 AKEVQE
+33 AKEAQE

-58 GDKGGSTGNGEEE
+58 GEKGGSTGNGEEE
-71 TESEQVEIDGTLYT
+71 TEPEQVEIDGTLYT

-110 DEEPNELDG
+110 DEGANELDG

-199 VDYSKVE
+199 VDYSKIE

-216 LIYKAEIQKGT
+216 LIYKAEIQKVLLRNVPNELLSLQKQITLLKMMQLKVLIGCVKL
-227 SPERAKRIV
+227 KRV
-236 EFAKANNTLKDDA
+236 KLKQFVNVRPKKCRLNLKRKLNTLVFLMK
-249 TESLNWLR
+249 
-257 KTQES
+257 
-262 EIKAIREREAKEM
+262 M
-275 QAELEKEIKYF
+275 
-286 GVSYEDDGTVKV
+286 TV
-298 HNAPGS
+298 
-304 LYDLIVVKG
+304 
-313 QIGEYA
+313 
-319 LPKEGLRI
+319 
-327 KTTDGEKLV
+327 
-336 SRQELFDYFSRPVQE
+336 
-351 INGMVYSQAQID
+351 
-363 EINRLS
+363 LS
-369 NPAELAMRFIMNLDG
+369 KFIMH
-384 GVDQLIKAE
+384 
-393 LAKKEVKRLRSLA
+393 
-406 SKTGKN
+406 
-412 NGNPRVQ
+412 RVVFM
-419 KTAKD
+419 
-424 DKIVL
+424 I
-429 PIK
+429 

>member
-33 AKEVQE
+33 AKEAQE

-58 GDKGGSTGNGEEE
+58 GEKGGSAGNGEEE
-71 TESEQVEIDGTLYT
+71 TEPEQVEIDGTLYT

-216 LIYKAEIQKGT
+216 LIYKAEIQKVLLRNVPNELLSLQKQITLLKMMQLKVLIGCVKL
-227 SPERAKRIV
+227 KRV
-236 EFAKANNTLKDDA
+236 RLKQFVNVRLKKCRLNLKRKLNTLVFLMK
-249 TESLNWLR
+249 
-257 KTQES
+257 
-262 EIKAIREREAKEM
+262 M
-275 QAELEKEIKYF
+275 
-286 GVSYEDDGTVKV
+286 TV
-298 HNAPGS
+298 
-304 LYDLIVVKG
+304 
-313 QIGEYA
+313 
-319 LPKEGLRI
+319 
-327 KTTDGEKLV
+327 
-336 SRQELFDYFSRPVQE
+336 
-351 INGMVYSQAQID
+351 
-363 EINRLS
+363 LS
-369 NPAELAMRFIMNLDG
+369 KFIMH
-384 GVDQLIKAE
+384 
-393 LAKKEVKRLRSLA
+393 
-406 SKTGKN
+406 
-412 NGNPRVQ
+412 RVVFM
-419 KTAKD
+419 
-424 DKIVL
+424 I
-429 PIK
+429 